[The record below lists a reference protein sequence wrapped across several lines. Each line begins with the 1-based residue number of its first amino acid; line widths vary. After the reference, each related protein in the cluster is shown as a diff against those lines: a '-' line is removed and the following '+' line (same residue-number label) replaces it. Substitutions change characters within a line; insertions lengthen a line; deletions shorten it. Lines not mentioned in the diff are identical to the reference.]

1 MRSSGLPARP
11 LLPNVPPLPLPSSP
25 LGGIGG
31 NRVYYGEIREEPM
44 EERLD
49 ARLMELPPAALHELA
64 GRISGIDE
72 FRGWWQGRGHACP
85 SVFTRL
91 QERTIE
97 VSSDISARN
106 ASRAS
111 FSPPRNPPWGQRRV
125 GGTGSGVSASRAG
138 HADLLRSV
146 FRGYRD
152 MEFGQDLILRF
163 HSQLFRYSA
172 AHRAHRGRYKE
183 VPDRSPAYVRGGM
196 ESPALRPTEPHLVPR
211 EMEILV
217 HWTTARIGSPAFHPL
232 LVIASFLLEFLAI
245 RPFADGPR
253 RSGTPR
259 TRTSWGGFGPSS
271 TCCRR
276 TPGNFA
282 PSWKGVP
289 AKTIFRET
297 SRPSFPFSTGTGR

>member
-1 MRSSGLPARP
+1 MRSSGLPGRP

-31 NRVYYGEIREEPM
+31 NRVYKGETGEERM

-111 FSPPRNPPWGQRRV
+111 LSPPRDPPWGQRRV
-125 GGTGSGVSASRAG
+125 GGGGGGGAAPRGGRARRARAG
-138 HADLLRSV
+138 
-146 FRGYRD
+146 
-152 MEFGQDLILRF
+152 
-163 HSQLFRYSA
+163 
-172 AHRAHRGRYKE
+172 
-183 VPDRSPAYVRGGM
+183 VR
-196 ESPALRPTEPHLVPR
+196 R
-211 EMEILV
+211 
-217 HWTTARIGSPAFHPL
+217 W
-232 LVIASFLLEFLAI
+232 
-245 RPFADGPR
+245 
-253 RSGTPR
+253 
-259 TRTSWGGFGPSS
+259 
-271 TCCRR
+271 
-276 TPGNFA
+276 
-282 PSWKGVP
+282 
-289 AKTIFRET
+289 
-297 SRPSFPFSTGTGR
+297 